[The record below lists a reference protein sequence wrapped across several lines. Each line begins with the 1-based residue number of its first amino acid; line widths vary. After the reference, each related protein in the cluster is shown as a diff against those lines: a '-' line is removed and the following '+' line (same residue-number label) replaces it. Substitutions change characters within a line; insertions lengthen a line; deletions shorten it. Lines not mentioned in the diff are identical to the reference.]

1 MNTSQ
6 PNNRANL
13 IGSLWMT
20 LAMAIFAIE
29 DVFIKA
35 ASSSVP
41 TGQILIIFGLGGV
54 AIFASIASAQKES
67 LFPKAV
73 LSKAMR
79 IRMVFE
85 ITGRLFFVL
94 AITLTPLSSVTVIL
108 QATPICVVAAATI
121 LFSEKVGW
129 RRWSAII
136 LGLIGVLII
145 LQPGTDSFAPLS
157 ILALIGMLSFAA
169 RDLAS
174 RAAPAS
180 LSIAVLGFYGFIAL
194 IIAGSAYALWQG
206 VPFVWPQGL
215 AILYLVGAILAG
227 VAAYSCLMKAMRTG
241 EVSAVTPF
249 RYTRLIFGVGCGV
262 VLFGETLSSTML
274 LGSCLIVLS
283 GLFILWRS
291 KQAAPQ
297 KAR

>member
-1 MNTSQ
+1 MNTPQTDS
-6 PNNRANL
+6 PANL

-29 DVFIKA
+29 DVLIKA

-41 TGQILIIFGLGGV
+41 TGQILIIFGIGGV
-54 AIFASIASAQKES
+54 AIFASIASMQKEP
-67 LFPKAV
+67 LFPKAA
-73 LSKAMR
+73 LSKAMC

-108 QATPICVVAAATI
+108 QATPIFVIAAASI

-129 RRWSAII
+129 RRWTAII

-157 ILALIGMLSFAA
+157 ILAVIGMLSFAA

-180 LSIAVLGFYGFIAL
+180 LSTAILGLYGFLAV
-194 IIAGSAYALWQG
+194 IIAGVAYALWQG
-206 VPFVWPQGL
+206 VPFVWPQSL
-215 AILYLVGAILAG
+215 ATLYLLGAILAG
-227 VAAYSCLMKAMRTG
+227 VAAYSSLMKAMRTG

-249 RYTRLIFGVGCGV
+249 RYTRLIFGIGCGV
-262 VLFGETLSSTML
+262 VLFGESVSSTML
-274 LGSCLIVLS
+274 LGSGLIVLS

-297 KAR
+297 T